1 MGFFSKSFD
10 PVTDLPDLSGKVIL
24 ITGGNAGI
32 GYSTVKHL
40 ARRGAKVFMA
50 ARNQSKAEEAI
61 AQLKTE
67 GLGPGNGDIIWLEL
81 DLKDP
86 RNAKKAAEE
95 FMKQEKRLDVL
106 IHNAA
111 MLIEDYT
118 ITPDGVQEIVMVN
131 VISHIVLTRTLQPLL
146 DQTAAEP
153 NSDVRI
159 VVIASN
165 GHRFVSG
172 EPRFRNL
179 DDLNNEFKSSLFPS
193 FARYCLSKLMNI
205 LYASELQRH
214 LTAVGSPIAVI
225 AVHPGAV
232 NTFSHK
238 PPLLNLQFIVKP
250 IVSLFFVNQD
260 QGAYNSAFAAGSE
273 EVAKHREKYK
283 GKYITPVGKLRE
295 PTKEASNE
303 GLAKEL
309 WDTVDKFLEEKGI

>member
-10 PVTDLPDLSGKVIL
+10 PVTDLSDLSGKVIL

-40 ARRGAKVFMA
+40 ARRGAK
-50 ARNQSKAEEAI
+50 RQRS
-61 AQLKTE
+61 AQLKAE
-67 GLGPGNGDIIWLEL
+67 GLGPGNGEVIWLEL

-111 MLIEDYT
+111 MLLGSYT
-118 ITPDGVQEIVMVN
+118 MTPDGVQEIVIVN

-159 VVIASN
+159 VVVASD

-172 EPRFRNL
+172 EPHFRNL
-179 DDLNNEFKSSLFPS
+179 DDLNVELKSSLSPS
-193 FARYCLSKLMNI
+193 FARYCMSKLMNI

-214 LTAVGSPIAVI
+214 LTAVGSPITVI

-232 NTFSHK
+232 NTFTDRPELSNFK
-238 PPLLNLQFIVKP
+238 FIIKP
-250 IVSLFFVNQD
+250 IVSLFFVHPD
-260 QGAYNSAFAAGSE
+260 QGAYNSAFAAASE
-273 EVAKHREKYK
+273 EVAKQREKYK
-283 GKYITPVGKLRE
+283 GVYLTPVGKITE
-295 PTKEASNE
+295 PMKVAKDE
-303 GLAKEL
+303 GIAKEL
-309 WDTVDKFLEEKGI
+309 WDTVEKFLEEKGI